1 MIGQRTHNLT
11 SHCFSVHHTAPRLR
25 LQRAH
30 CSTVAPRCSSSSRV
44 HAEHAHDQHQKQQQL
59 QQQQQHQACSRR
71 RWLQAQAAAA
81 LALAAAGSFTL
92 PSASHA
98 AAATTATAS
107 CELQTSS
114 ATGLKW
120 CDVVVGDGAL
130 PIKSAFTK
138 LNYTAKLASTG
149 TVFDSTYQRKTPL
162 VFKVGEHELIEALD
176 VAVLGAEDIPP
187 MQEGGKRYVVA
198 SPGPMQRQGTKS
210 LLWVVGLSQALE
222 EAGEMAEDGSPTSDL
237 VFEVELLSKRRSRG

>member
-1 MIGQRTHNLT
+1 MFELHAFDY
-11 SHCFSVHHTAPRLR
+11 SEHTAALW
-25 LQRAH
+25 H
-30 CSTVAPRCSSSSRV
+30 
-44 HAEHAHDQHQKQQQL
+44 
-59 QQQQQHQACSRR
+59 
-71 RWLQAQAAAA
+71 QAAAA
-81 LALAAAGSFTL
+81 
-92 PSASHA
+92 A
-98 AAATTATAS
+98 AAAAAVAAS